1 MARAR
6 ELDPLSLPIN
16 ALYGSFL
23 GDLGR
28 VDEAI
33 AHLKATL
40 ELDSAFPI
48 TQAALGHIYM
58 GTERHDHA
66 LRHYQRVAELV
77 PVSMY
82 AGFLGHGYARA
93 GRRDDARRVLE
104 QLQAQIARGEYVS
117 PGAVGWIYLGLGE
130 PDEGFRWLERAAE
143 ERDVFLTVYA
153 VLTNR
158 YLSAPYRNDPR
169 FQQLRR
175 KIGLPP

>member
-1 MARAR
+1 MIDFRWAEAEHSLRRATELDPRAPRARFYYAIYLHRQGRWDDAFAQMARAR

-82 AGFLGHGYARA
+82 AGFWATGTPALAA
-93 GRRDDARRVLE
+93 GTMHAACLSSCKRK
-104 QLQAQIARGEYVS
+104 S
-117 PGAVGWIYLGLGE
+117 PGGSTFLRA
-130 PDEGFRWLERAAE
+130 PSAGFI
-143 ERDVFLTVYA
+143 
-153 VLTNR
+153 
-158 YLSAPYRNDPR
+158 S
-169 FQQLRR
+169 
-175 KIGLPP
+175 G